1 MNSLLHHIARCL
13 HFHPKRL
20 GYLFALA
27 LAISGQSA
35 CNRPELPQSAV
46 PPLELTSSNFTNGS
60 PMPDALTCKGRGG
73 SPQLEWTTPPAGTQ
87 SFVLIA
93 RDRDSPLHWLLG
105 PFVHWV
111 MYDIPADQRQLQA
124 GIPKQAQLTG
134 GARQIQNG
142 LDEVGYS
149 GPCPPGKSTHRYEF
163 ELFALDT
170 KLGLPVESTEKAI
183 VRAMNGHVVA
193 RGELVGTYHR

>member
-1 MNSLLHHIARCL
+1 MNGLLHRATCSLIFTVKPRACL
-13 HFHPKRL
+13 L
-20 GYLFALA
+20 AIA
-27 LAISGQSA
+27 LAIAGQAA
-35 CNRPELPQSAV
+35 CNRAAIPEASV
-46 PPLELTSSNFTNGS
+46 PALELTSPSFSNGA
-60 PMPDALTCKGRGG
+60 PMPDALTCNGKGR
-73 SPQLEWTTPPAGTQ
+73 SPQLEWNSPPAGTQ

-93 RDRDSPLHWLLG
+93 RDLDSPLHWLLG

-111 MYDIPADQRQLQA
+111 MFDMPADQRQLQA

-149 GPCPPGKSTHRYEF
+149 GPCPPGKSTHRYQF
-163 ELFALDT
+163 EVFALDT
-170 KLGLPVESTEKAI
+170 KLGLPAESSEKTI
-183 VRAMNGHVVA
+183 VKAMDGHVVA